1 MLNVEVILVYKME
14 LKNNK
19 YKFQADIFPI
29 KGLIKID
36 EYITFILIKV

>member
-1 MLNVEVILVYKME
+1 ME

-19 YKFQADIFPI
+19 CKFQADIFPI